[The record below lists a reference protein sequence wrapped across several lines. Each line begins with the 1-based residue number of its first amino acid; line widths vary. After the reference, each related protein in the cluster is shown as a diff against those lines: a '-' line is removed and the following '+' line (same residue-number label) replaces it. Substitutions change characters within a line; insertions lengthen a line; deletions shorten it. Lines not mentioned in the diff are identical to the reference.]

1 MGFSRQEYWS
11 GVPLPSPTVRT
22 KEDKS
27 YETLSP
33 VPSTQQVLNKWWL
46 LLLII
51 MNNIINI
58 SYTEKL
64 KGFPYYFLNHK
75 ITSYF

>member
-1 MGFSRQEYWS
+1 M
-11 GVPLPSPTVRT
+11 RT

-33 VPSTQQVLNKWWL
+33 VPGTQQVLNKWWL

-51 MNNIINI
+51 MNNIIHI
-58 SYTEKL
+58 SYAEEL
-64 KGFPYYFLNHK
+64 KGSPCPAIF
-75 ITSYF
+75 

>member
-1 MGFSRQEYWS
+1 MGFARQEYWS

-33 VPSTQQVLNKWWL
+33 MPGTQQVLNKWWL

-58 SYTEKL
+58 FIRKSL
-64 KGFPYYFLNHK
+64 KDSPPIF
-75 ITSYF
+75 

>member
-1 MGFSRQEYWS
+1 MGFARQEYWS

-27 YETLSP
+27 YEMLSP
-33 VPSTQQVLNKWWL
+33 MPGTQQVLNKWWL

-58 SYTEKL
+58 FIQKSL
-64 KGFPYYFLNHK
+64 KDSPPIF
-75 ITSYF
+75 